1 MTRTTIPFA
10 LMLISTAACATASS
24 SGLTPAEI
32 ESLQTREFEATKG
45 ATLGAVVT
53 VFQGL
58 GYAIESVDK
67 DTGAITAGGPR
78 IDTGNS
84 WTDMVERPLSL
95 SGSC

>member
-1 MTRTTIPFA
+1 MTRTTIPVA

-53 VFQGL
+53 VSQGL

-84 WTDMVERPLSL
+84 WTDMVERLS
-95 SGSC
+95 